1 MRWSEKLAALSAADR
16 GRLGRLVESEGS
28 ALNLFPLSYTQEWV
42 WWNSRLQ
49 PSSAMY
55 HVGATLRLD
64 GPLDAEVLDRVL
76 REIAVRHEI
85 LRSSFHVLGR
95 TAVQVAEEPQEDEIV
110 VRHDLRGLAGA
121 AQDEEVARLV
131 AEDRRRPFVLTEGR
145 LLRALLLRL
154 GDDHAVLAL
163 TTHQLVFD
171 DWSIGVLVREVG
183 VLYAA
188 FAAGEPSPLPPLP
201 VQYADFSLWQ
211 RQWMDEARMEG
222 EFTYWEDKL
231 RALPALLDLPADL
244 PRPAT
249 RSFLG
254 TLHDLHLDE
263 AYTERLRGLCRGSGV
278 TTYMALTA
286 VFHLLL
292 ARATGQQEFATATL
306 TAYRTR
312 PEVEHV
318 IGDFGNMISVPAAGH
333 GPGTTFRELLL
344 STRDAVLEAQ
354 EHADMPAHRIT
365 GRLRP
370 RREESHNPLTQAMF
384 LSVQAM
390 NTVAGAE
397 LGELRVGFTRIGET
411 HVSSPFDVEVR
422 LVERPGTV
430 TVQFVVSRD
439 LFTAEG
445 TARLVAQYEELLTA
459 ALAQPDAALDALAV
473 PVGTVSGPR
482 AAPDPAEGVYE
493 AVRRRAREQPRHT
506 AVADADGPVSYG
518 ELWRR
523 VEKEEAAAR
532 AAGADGPVEPAGAVG
547 HGAAAAVRLLAALGA
562 GRAVDAGDGRVLE
575 PAVLAEILRLWAD
588 RCAVGAVDRCLASG
602 AAGTATALIEVLL
615 PLYAGATL
623 VPAVPEEV
631 LEAPDG
637 DLVVLPADEAVRLA
651 PAAAARLRTLVVTG
665 RHGRLPGTLTGPDAP
680 AVLRAVGP
688 EGLALWP
695 VPAGADEGRG
705 PSLAPDETGPELR
718 VTDARGRRVLP
729 GAVGELRLCGAPV
742 PGGELATGLLA
753 REPAAGGVELLGSA
767 GEQRTTASGYRVR
780 PAEAGWALTA
790 LAGVTGAVV
799 DFDADGTLVAHVTVA
814 DDGSGSAPDAGG
826 LTARLRTLLPG
837 YLRPARIL
845 VGTPVPPEPYPHD

>member
-49 PSSAMY
+49 PASAMY

-76 REIAVRHEI
+76 REIVVRHEI

-95 TAVQVAEEPQEDEIV
+95 AAVQVAEEPQQSGIV
-110 VRHDLRGLAGA
+110 VVCDLRDLPEA
-121 AQDEEVARLV
+121 AQDAEVARLV
-131 AEDRRRPFVLTEGR
+131 AEDRQRPFVLTEGR

-154 GDDHAVLAL
+154 DDDRAVLAL

-183 VLYAA
+183 ALYPA

-211 RQWMDEARMEG
+211 RRWMDEARMED
-222 EFTYWEDKL
+222 EFAYWEKKL
-231 RALPALLDLPADL
+231 RELPALLDLPADL

-249 RSFLG
+249 RSFRG
-254 TLHDLHLDE
+254 TLHDLNLDE
-263 AYTERLRGLCRGSGV
+263 ACTQRLRGLCRGSGV

-318 IGDFGNMISVPAAGH
+318 IGDFGNMLSVPVAGH

-384 LSVQAM
+384 LSVQAV

-397 LGELRVGFTRIGET
+397 LGELSVGFARIGET
-411 HVSSPFDVEVR
+411 HVHSPFDVEAR
-422 LVERPGTV
+422 LVEKPGTV

-439 LFTAEG
+439 LFTPEG
-445 TARLVAQYEELLTA
+445 AARLVAQFEQLLTA
-459 ALAQPDAALDALAV
+459 VLAQPDAALDAPAADAE
-473 PVGTVSGPR
+473 SGFR
-482 AAPDPAEGVYE
+482 AGPDPAEGVYE
-493 AVRRRAREQPRHT
+493 AVRRHARERPRHT
-506 AVADADGPVSYG
+506 AVA
-518 ELWRR
+518 
-523 VEKEEAAAR
+523 
-532 AAGADGPVEPAGAVG
+532 GADGPVGYGELWQRVLEEEAADRSAGAGALAAPASVG
-547 HGAAAAVRLLAALGA
+547 GSGTGAVVRLLAALGG
-562 GRAVDAGDGRVLE
+562 GRAVEAGDGRALE

-588 RCAVGAVDRCLASG
+588 RCAVGADDRCLAPA

-623 VPAVPEEV
+623 VPAAPGEV
-631 LEAPDG
+631 LGAPHG
-637 DLVVLPADEAVRLA
+637 DFAVLPADEAARLA

-665 RHGRLPGTLTGPDAP
+665 GHGRLPGALTAPDAP

-688 EGLALWP
+688 AGLALWP
-695 VPAGADEGRG
+695 FRAGADEGRG
-705 PSLAPDETGPELR
+705 PSLVPDATGPELR
-718 VTDARGRRVLP
+718 ITDARGRRVLP
-729 GAVGELRLCGAPV
+729 GAVGELRLAGASV

-753 REPAAGGVELLGSA
+753 RESAAGGVELLGRA
-767 GEQRTTASGYRVR
+767 EEPRTTASGYRVR
-780 PAEAGWALTA
+780 PAEVGWALTA
-790 LAGVTGAVV
+790 LAGVTGAEV
-799 DFDADGTLVAHVTVA
+799 DFDADGALVAHVTVA
-814 DDGSGSAPDAGG
+814 DDGSGTAPDADG
-826 LTARLRTLLPG
+826 LTARLRTVLPG

-845 VGTPVPPEPYPHD
+845 VGTATPPEPHPHD